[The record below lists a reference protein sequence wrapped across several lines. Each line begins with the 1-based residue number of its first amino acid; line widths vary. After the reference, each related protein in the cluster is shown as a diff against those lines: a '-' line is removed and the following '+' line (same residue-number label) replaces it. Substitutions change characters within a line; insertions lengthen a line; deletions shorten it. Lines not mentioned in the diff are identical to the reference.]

1 MAHLY
6 FLMLTLLQLIEAIN
20 PVYTPVPSMLM
31 PLLFVVGVSMIKD
44 AYEDYGRAKQDK
56 VENELMIE
64 NCARGQQE
72 FQ

>member
-1 MAHLY
+1 
-6 FLMLTLLQLIEAIN
+6 
-20 PVYTPVPSMLM
+20 
-31 PLLFVVGVSMIKD
+31 MIKD

-64 NCARGQQE
+64 NCARGQHE

>member
-64 NCARGQQE
+64 NCARGQHE